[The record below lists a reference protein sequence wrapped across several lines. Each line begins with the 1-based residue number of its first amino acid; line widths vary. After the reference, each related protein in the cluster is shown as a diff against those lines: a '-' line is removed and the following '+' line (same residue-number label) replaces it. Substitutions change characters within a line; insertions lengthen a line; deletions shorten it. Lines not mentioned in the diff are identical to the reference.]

1 MSKLKSAFVRTGVA
15 AAMTAALAGQA
26 FATDFE
32 VGDWKGSWSSTFSIG
47 SSWRAHDISPAL
59 VGLSAPSV
67 GITNIGKNSVDEGD
81 LNYKKGD
88 DFTTL
93 AKLFT
98 EVEMKNGDMGFLV
111 RGKAWYDYT
120 LKDTNPNYGNEA
132 NGYSSHTPLNDSGLA
147 PLQKYSGTYLLD
159 AYVYDT
165 FQVGGEALQV
175 RVGNQVV
182 NWGEALFI
190 QGVNYVNPIDVP
202 AYHKPGA
209 QLKEVFLPIPMVY
222 ANQSLGSYGSLEA
235 FWQWNFVPT
244 PLDLSCGSY
253 WSVAQANI
261 GTNQGKCQNSANF
274 VPSNV
279 IPGHPKSGDASL
291 FAGAYIPGIRG
302 PEAKDSGNYGLA
314 YHFNSS
320 KLDTEFG
327 FYFENLTA
335 RTPVVGAQYVPG
347 HGGTIAT
354 PGQPSLFLGPPGQ
367 VLAAPGQNGHPQGVS
382 TISAFWEYP
391 EDVKVFG
398 ISAATVIGGWSTSF
412 ELSQKR
418 DFRVQIDGND
428 LLGGC
433 LAGAGPAAKLCQASM
448 VGGANAA
455 SGTVHGGTKANITQF
470 QINTV
475 NAGQG
480 ILGAGQWVL
489 VGEVGM
495 QRNNLP
501 NYHDSPTT
509 LRYNRAFVFGPG
521 ADGVNPCTGTPE
533 QCANDGYVS
542 KFSWGYRLL
551 GYQTYP
557 NLFWGV
563 TVIPQVFWSQ
573 DVKGVAADSAFSEG
587 KQALGLS
594 VKFSYNKKYTLELGS
609 TTYNHKAHYDA
620 LRDRD
625 FYSATFAVNF

>member
-26 FATDFE
+26 YAMDFE
-32 VGDWKGSWSSTFSIG
+32 AGDWKGSWTSTFSIG
-47 SSWRAHDISPAL
+47 SSWRAHNISPAL
-59 VGLSAPSV
+59 VGVDAPVV
-67 GITNIGKNSVDEGD
+67 GIQNIGKNSVDEGD

-88 DFTTL
+88 AFTTL
-93 AKLFT
+93 AKIFT

-165 FQVGGEALQV
+165 FQVGGESLQV

-261 GTNQGKCQNSANF
+261 GTNQGKCQNS
-274 VPSNV
+274 SNLG
-279 IPGHPKSGDASL
+279 I
-291 FAGAYIPGIRG
+291 AGGNNALAAGVYIPGIRG

-314 YHFNSS
+314 YHFNSA

-347 HGGTIAT
+347 AGGSIAQLFT
-354 PGQPSLFLGPPGQ
+354 PGSGVQ
-367 VLAAPGQNGHPQGVS
+367 AAPGQNGHPQGVS

-391 EDVKVFG
+391 SDVKVFG
-398 ISAATVIGGWSTSF
+398 ISAATVILGWSTSF

-418 DFRVQIDGND
+418 DFQVQIDGND

-433 LAGAGPAAKLCQASM
+433 LANAGPAAALCISQQ
-448 VGGANAA
+448 GPGK

-609 TTYNHKAHYDA
+609 TTYNHRAHYDA

>member
-26 FATDFE
+26 YAMDFE
-32 VGDWKGSWSSTFSIG
+32 AGDWKGSWTSTFSIG
-47 SSWRAHDISPAL
+47 SSWRAHNISPAL
-59 VGLSAPSV
+59 VGISAPSV
-67 GITNIGKNSVDEGD
+67 GIANIGKNSVDEGD

-88 DFTTL
+88 AFTTL
-93 AKLFT
+93 AKIFT

-120 LKDTNPNYGNEA
+120 LKETNPNYGNEA

-165 FQVGGEALQV
+165 FQVGGESLQV

-274 VPSNV
+274 VPSNA
-279 IPGHPKSGDASL
+279 IPGIPKSGAASL
-291 FAGAYIPGIRG
+291 AAGFYIPGERG
-302 PEAKDSGNYGLA
+302 PEAKDSGNYGVS
-314 YHFNSS
+314 YHFNSAM
-320 KLDTEFG
+320 LDTELG
-327 FYFENLTA
+327 FYYEHLTA

-347 HGGTIAT
+347 QGGPIGVGT
-354 PGQPSLFLGPPGQ
+354 PYPGK
-367 VLAAPGQNGHPQGVS
+367 NGHPQFAS
-382 TISAFWEYP
+382 TIAAFWEYP
-391 EDVKVFG
+391 SDVKVFG
-398 ISAATVIGGWSTSF
+398 ISAATVIKGWSTSF

-418 DFRVQIDGND
+418 DFQVQIDGND

-433 LAGAGPAAKLCQASM
+433 LANAGPAAALCISQQ
-448 VGGANAA
+448 GPGK

-521 ADGVNPCTGTPE
+521 ADGVNPCSGTPE

-609 TTYNHKAHYDA
+609 TTYNHRAHYDA